1 MPNGRQ
7 PNVFSNGTLRDR
19 LKRVVGMVTFRVVAF
34 SSAWAIIALVVIAT
48 VSSALFRQVSHRG
61 FDSVLS
67 AHLFNLIASVSASE
81 TGRLSGTPNLGDLRF
96 SQPLSG
102 WYWSVEPASQA
113 LRNSLHS
120 PSLAA
125 SAPPD
130 VPDNVPFDENFQ
142 REYVVTG
149 PGGEQVEVLEAE
161 VVLGEDERIA
171 RFRVMGNLS
180 ELEEEIAAFAR
191 RLFGYLA
198 IFGLGMILIN
208 VVAIL
213 LALRPL
219 RGIRHALA
227 NIRAGSAERLAGPFP
242 TEIAPLAEE
251 TNALIESN
259 RRIVERS
266 RKQVGNLAHSLKT
279 PLAVL
284 MNEGDALGGE
294 RGRLIAGQAAAM
306 QTQIDHY
313 LQRARAAAQ
322 HGTLSFRTPVNATL
336 ERLAR
341 VTAKLNSDR
350 RLDLKLPDAE
360 LVFAGEREDLE
371 EIAGNLL
378 ENAMKWSRSRVV
390 LSLHAVSGEEGSE
403 GCFSIVIEDDGPGI
417 PPEQARQALKR
428 GRRLDE
434 SKPGTGLGLAIV
446 ADLVEEYNGKLA
458 LERSPLGG
466 LKAVVTLLCA

>member
-1 MPNGRQ
+1 
-7 PNVFSNGTLRDR
+7 
-19 LKRVVGMVTFRVVAF
+19 MVTFRVVAF
-34 SSAWAIIALVVIAT
+34 SSIWAIIALVVIAT

-67 AHLFNLIASVSASE
+67 AHLFNLIASVSASDS
-81 TGRLSGTPNLGDLRF
+81 GRLSGTPNLGDLRF

-102 WYWSVEPASQA
+102 WYWSVEPASEA
-113 LRNSLHS
+113 LRNRLYS

-125 SAPPD
+125 SLPPD
-130 VPDNVPFDENFQ
+130 VPANVPFDDNFQ

-180 ELEEEIAAFAR
+180 ELEEEIAAFTR
-191 RLFGYLA
+191 RLFGYLT
-198 IFGLGMILIN
+198 IFGVGMIAIN
-208 VVAIL
+208 VIAIL

-219 RGIRHALA
+219 RSIRRALA

-251 TNALIESN
+251 TNALIENN

-284 MNEGDALGGE
+284 MNEGDALGGG
-294 RGRLIAGQAAAM
+294 RGRLIAGQAEAM
-306 QTQIDHY
+306 QKQIDHY
-313 LQRARAAAQ
+313 LQRARATAQ

-336 ERLAR
+336 ARLAR
-341 VTAKLNSDR
+341 VTAKLNNEKQFDVSLADV
-350 RLDLKLPDAE
+350 D

-371 EIAGNLL
+371 EIVGNLL
-378 ENAMKWSRSRVV
+378 ENAMKWAHSRVV
-390 LSLHAVSGEEGSE
+390 LSLNDISGEAGSE
-403 GCFSIVIEDDGPGI
+403 GRFSIVVEDDGPGI
-417 PPEQARQALKR
+417 PPDQAWQALKR

-434 SKPGTGLGLAIV
+434 TKPGTGLGLAIV
-446 ADLVEEYNGKLA
+446 ADLIEEYNGKLA

-466 LKAVVTLLCA
+466 LKAVVTLWCS